1 MHPLTSPR
9 RGSGRMGDKDVT
21 MHVSPPFLNRRQC
34 LLHLA
39 AGAATLSGCGGGGS
53 NGSTPAPEPE
63 GEPIEGMRV
72 VTVAQGL
79 QNPWGLAFLPDGRL
93 LLTERAG
100 AMRIIGAGGSGV
112 GAAIAGLPAVVV
124 GGQGGLLDVALDP
137 DFGTTPWIY
146 WSYVEGGGGGT
157 SGTAVARGQLVGN
170 TMTGVSVLYRQVPK
184 VVGTGH
190 FGGRLA
196 FAPDGR
202 LLITLGERMLDDPS
216 APSALYAQNLGNSLG
231 KVVRLERDGSIP
243 PDNPNLGGGALPE
256 LFSFGLRN
264 PQGAAIHPAT
274 GDLWVADH
282 GPQGGDEVNLIQ
294 PADNHGWPLVSYG
307 CPYGSPVGNA
317 CWVNG
322 GTHAPSYV
330 EPLTT
335 WTPTSTAPS
344 GMAFYT
350 GSRYPSWTGQ
360 LFVGS
365 LAGQTLWRLTLSGN
379 TITSRTAMFTS
390 RLGRIRDVKQ
400 GSDGW
405 LYLLTDEANGR
416 VLRLET

>member
-1 MHPLTSPR
+1 MPSH
-9 RGSGRMGDKDVT
+9 
-21 MHVSPPFLNRRQC
+21 PPFLSRRQC

-39 AGAATLSGCGGGGS
+39 AGAAALSGCGGGG
-53 NGSTPAPEPE
+53 GSGGNPQPDS
-63 GEPIEGMRV
+63 GLIEGLRV
-72 VTVAQGL
+72 VTVTQGL
-79 QNPWGLAFLPDGRL
+79 QHPWGLAFLPDGRL
-93 LLTERAG
+93 LFTERAG
-100 AMRIIGAGGSGV
+100 TMRTIGSDGSDLS
-112 GAAIAGLPAVVV
+112 APIAGLPSMVIA
-124 GGQGGLLDVALDP
+124 GQGGLLDVALDP
-137 DFGTTPWIY
+137 DYVNTPWIY
-146 WSYVEGGGGGT
+146 WSYVEAGGAGT

-170 TMTGVSVLYRQVPK
+170 TMTGVTVLYRQVPK
-184 VVGTGH
+184 VTGSGH

-202 LLITLGERMLDDPS
+202 LLIALGERQLEDPS
-216 APSALYAQNLGNSLG
+216 APGILYAQNLGNSLG
-231 KVVRLERDGSIP
+231 KVVRLERNGNIP

-256 LFSFGLRN
+256 LFSYGLRN
-264 PQGAAIHPAT
+264 PQGAAIHPGT

-282 GPQGGDEVNLIQ
+282 GPQGGDEINIIQ
-294 PADNHGWPLVSYG
+294 PGDNHGWPLVSYG
-307 CPYGSPVGNA
+307 CPYGSPVGND

-322 GTHAPSYV
+322 GTHAPTYT

-350 GSRYPSWTGQ
+350 GSRYPSWSGQ
-360 LFVGS
+360 LFVGA
-365 LAGQTLWRLTLSGN
+365 LAGEALWRLTLSGN
-379 TITSRTAMFTS
+379 TVSSRTAMFVN

-416 VLRLET
+416 ILRLET